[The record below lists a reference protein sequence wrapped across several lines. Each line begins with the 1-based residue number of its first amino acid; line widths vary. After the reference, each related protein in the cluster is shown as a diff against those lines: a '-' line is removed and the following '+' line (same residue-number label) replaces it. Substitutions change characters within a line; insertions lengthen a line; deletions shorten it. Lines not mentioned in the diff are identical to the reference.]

1 MNQKVTSASTV
12 AEQKSWQTF
21 CLFKNFIHL
30 CSDNVI
36 NECIHAKI
44 LSNNKKAAYG
54 CKSRDFSTF
63 VDCVVSDRLLFI
75 HSNTF

>member
-54 CKSRDFSTF
+54 CKSRDFSISI
-63 VDCVVSDRLLFI
+63 DVVSSDCLFFI
-75 HSNTF
+75 YQ